1 MDSKKTNEKQY
12 QSAHDRFLKP
22 VIITFLVH
30 ELRCLGPVTAGNVAD
45 ELIRIFEENVP
56 PKDRLKHGQMLWN
69 ALDKNTR
76 GDSKNR
82 KYKAVALSVVT
93 DEDVTL
99 HEQGKSIKEI
109 RKQKI
114 ARIMKE
120 AYEQG
125 GILSTR
131 DAGLILAHYSAIISA
146 TRIEFEKEHQTVLP
160 HPGVLHDMGSTIT
173 HKQMIVH
180 KYVVDKKP
188 THVIALETNH
198 SQRAVD
204 HYIRDYNR
212 VKTLLEEKKDVMYIH
227 LATKI
232 AKPVITQYQAI
243 FNQCHKETLSFPD
256 AL

>member
-1 MDSKKTNEKQY
+1 MISKTGNEKQY
-12 QSAHDRFLKP
+12 HSAHNRFLKP
-22 VIITFLVH
+22 TIINFLVH
-30 ELRCLGPVTAGNVAD
+30 ELRYLGPVTAANVAD
-45 ELIRIFEENVP
+45 ELIRLFEDNVP
-56 PKDRLKHGQMLWN
+56 QQNRLKHGQMLWN

-82 KYKAVALSVVT
+82 KYKSVVLSVVT
-93 DEDVTL
+93 DEEVTL
-99 HEQGKSIKEI
+99 FEQGKSIREI
-109 RKQKI
+109 RQQVI

-131 DAGLILAHYSAIISA
+131 DVGLILSKDCSAISQD
-146 TRIEFEKEHQTVLP
+146 RIRYETEHQTVLP

-180 KYVVDKKP
+180 KYVAEKKA
-188 THVIALETNH
+188 TNIIALETNH

-212 VKTLLEEKKDVMYIH
+212 VKTLLNDNKDLEFIH
-227 LATKI
+227 VATGI
-232 AKPVITQYQAI
+232 AKPVIKQYQAI
-243 FNQCHKETLSFPD
+243 FNQYVKER
-256 AL
+256 